1 MQFDAERLALSQPPL
16 KLAALRIAASVN
28 PGVHGLRRAGSGDS
42 FWQFRHYQPGD
53 AARMIDWRRS
63 ARSDPVF
70 VKENEWETAQKL
82 WLWCDGSPSMHYR
95 SDRSL
100 PEKGTHATLL
110 LLATA
115 VLLLR
120 GGEHVALLGAA
131 RPPRR
136 AAEGTGAATPLSA
149 ADPSAPRRGA
159 GTLTQMAETLTRRD
173 PGTETDLPPQAVLPR
188 HAQLILFSDFL
199 APLDAIGRALKP
211 YAAAGVRGHM
221 VQVLDPVETLLPMRG
236 RVRFEGLEGEGDV
249 LVRRVD
255 GVRREYQGRLAAQQA
270 GLMALGQRFGWT
282 FAVHRTDRPPQ
293 TALLA
298 LLVALSLRPDR

>member
-16 KLAALRIAASVN
+16 KLAALRVAASVN
-28 PGVHGLRRAGSGDS
+28 PGIHGLRRSGRGDS

-70 VKENEWETAQKL
+70 VRENEWEAAQKL

-95 SDRSL
+95 SDRGL
-100 PEKGTHATLL
+100 PEKAEHARLL
-110 LLATA
+110 LLASA

-120 GGEHVALLGAA
+120 AGEHVALLGSGH
-131 RPPRR
+131 PP
-136 AAEGTGAATPLSA
+136 S
-149 ADPSAPRRGA
+149 RGA
-159 GTLTQMAETLTRRD
+159 GTLNRMAAILARQD
-173 PGTETDLPPQAVLPR
+173 PGNETDLPPQAVLPR
-188 HAQLILFSDFL
+188 HAQLILIGDFL
-199 APLDAIGRALKP
+199 APLDAIGQAFRP

-221 VQVLDPVETLLPMRG
+221 LQILDPAETLLPMRG

-255 GVRREYQGRLAAQQA
+255 GVRQEYQGRLAAQQA
-270 GLMALGQRFGWT
+270 GLAALGQRFGWT
-282 FAVHRTDRPPQ
+282 FAIHRTDRPPQ

-298 LLVALSLRPDR
+298 LLMALSLRPDR